1 MPRPRRQARGARRVD
16 LPVRSAGA
24 FGRGCLATT
33 HFEAVAAVDC
43 LDVEDFAAREPKDAL
58 DGGCDVFVHPVWKF
72 DHDDR
77 TLAGCAHE
85 AAPDG
90 PCAPPEFAQD
100 DVHTSSVA
108 SYRVPSTE
116 S

>member
-1 MPRPRRQARGARRVD
+1 MPGPRRQARGARDVE
-16 LPVRSAGA
+16 LVACSAGA
-24 FGRGCLATT
+24 FDGGRLAAT
-33 HFEAVAAVDC
+33 HFESVSAVDR
-43 LDVEDFAAREPKDAL
+43 LDVKYFAACEPKDAL
-58 DGGCDVFVHPVWKF
+58 DRGCDVFVHPVWKL
-72 DHDDR
+72 DHDDG

-85 AAPDG
+85 AAPYG
-90 PCAPPEFAQD
+90 PRAPPEFAQD